1 MSYKSSYNTISILN
15 FGDIIKTLTFQ
26 INPKLIVEFGIL
38 YGFSLKCFADTC
50 QKSCQVKAY
59 DIFEE
64 FEGNGANY
72 NDIITKFDNYN
83 NIEIGKLDFYE
94 GYKQF
99 EDNSIDI
106 LHIDIANNG
115 DVYKFTID
123 NYMSKIS
130 DNGII
135 ILEGGSVERDNIS
148 WMIKYNKTK
157 INPYIQELKNKGYG
171 ILLISKMPSIT
182 IIKKH

>member
-1 MSYKSSYNTISILN
+1 MSTLN
-15 FGDIIKTLTFQ
+15 FGDLIKTLTFQ

-38 YGFSLKCFADTC
+38 NGFSLKCFVDTC
-50 QKSCQVKAY
+50 KSSCSIKAY

-64 FEGNGANY
+64 FQGNGANY
-72 NDIITKFDNYN
+72 DDIITKFKNYN

-115 DVYKFTID
+115 DVYEFTID

-130 DNGII
+130 NNGII
-135 ILEGGSVERDNIS
+135 ILEGGSVERDNVD
-148 WMIKYNKTK
+148 WMIRYNKTK
-157 INPYIQELKNKGYG
+157 INPYVCELINKKYD
-171 ILLISKMPSIT
+171 ILIIDKIPSIT
-182 IIKKH
+182 IIKKK